1 MNLSGTYQT
10 ISGYKNLYV
19 NNNSRIEYN
28 DGEIESYILDC
39 VSKYNSTEPYSDW
52 EKMIKDWPSEYHL
65 SWVRTN
71 ILAPLDL
78 KPTDRVLELGGGT
91 GMLTHYLASRVK
103 EVISYE
109 GTLLRGQCIAA
120 RCAAFDNVTTVVSEF
135 SKANFIQKYGEASF
149 DVITLIGVLE
159 YTNKYYATDDPVKDL
174 LDICH
179 ALLKPDGL
187 LIIAIE
193 NRLGLKYLLGWEED
207 HIGKAYYGIEDL
219 YKQGDAIT
227 YAHDE
232 LANILEQSSFTHHKF
247 LYPFPD
253 YKLPGIILNPLNRS
267 LPARQKELFCNL
279 LYQIDFRN
287 YSGKNSPSV
296 NAGQAIQSIIENN
309 LLSDLSNS
317 FLVIASKK
325 EIIAEND
332 TKNRQPVALYFSS
345 ERRYDYANTI
355 RFFDNGKNIEL
366 KKSSLIN
373 KNKMPPADAVIT
385 QTLFQDN
392 LQDITEGIS
401 LGRAMETAYLKKDQ
415 VVFEKYLLQW
425 IDFLKQ
431 NIAKHRRSEFD
442 LMPFNVV
449 ITQNGILKAIDVKEW
464 ICIYTFNLEAVV
476 ARLFMLNTS
485 YAAFI
490 LEKHVKI
497 SYDVLN
503 AILAKCR
510 LGLLNKED
518 YDHLNRLH
526 EFSSHN
532 VMSKKYPDKTEP
544 SLINT
549 TSKHTLKKL
558 SNKLIAR
565 SKKVLTKR

>member
-1 MNLSGTYQT
+1 MNLSGTYQW
-10 ISGYKNLYV
+10 INGYKNLYV
-19 NNNSRIEYN
+19 NNNSGIEYS
-28 DGEIESYILDC
+28 DGEVESYILDC
-39 VSKYNSTEPYSDW
+39 VSKYNSREPYSDW

-91 GMLTHYLASRVK
+91 GILTHYLASRVK

-135 SKANFIQKYGEASF
+135 SEANFIQQYSEASF

-159 YTNKYYATDDPVKDL
+159 YTNKYYGTDNPVKDL

-179 ALLKPDGL
+179 ALLKPNGL

-219 YKQGDAIT
+219 YKPGDAIT
-227 YAHDE
+227 YTNQE
-232 LANILEQSSFTHHKF
+232 LANILEQSSFIHHKF

-253 YKLPGIILNPLNRS
+253 YKLPGVILNPLNRS

-279 LYQIDFRN
+279 LYQSDFKN
-287 YSGKNSPSV
+287 YSGKKSPSV
-296 NAGQAIQSIIENN
+296 NAGQAVQSIIDNN

-317 FLVIASKK
+317 FLVIAFKE
-325 EIIAEND
+325 EIIAKND
-332 TKNRQPVALYFSS
+332 TKVKQPVALYFSAG
-345 ERRYDYANTI
+345 RQYDYANI
-355 RFFDNGKNIEL
+355 IHFYDNGKNIEL
-366 KKSSLIN
+366 KKSGLAK
-373 KNKMPPADAVIT
+373 KNKMPLADAILT
-385 QTLFQDN
+385 QTSYEDN
-392 LQDITEGIS
+392 LQNITEGIS
-401 LGRAMETAYLKKDQ
+401 LGRAMETAYLKKDH

-431 NIAKHRRSEFD
+431 NITQHKQNEFD
-442 LMPFNVV
+442 LMPFNVI
-449 ITQNGILKAIDVKEW
+449 ITQHGILKAIDVKEW
-464 ICIYTFNLEAVV
+464 ACTYTFNLEAVV
-476 ARLFMLNTS
+476 ARLFMLKPF
-485 YAAFI
+485 YAGFI
-490 LEKHVKI
+490 LESDVKI
-497 SYDVLN
+497 SCDVLN
-503 AILAKCR
+503 AVLAKCR
-510 LGLLNKED
+510 LGSLHKED

-526 EFSSHN
+526 DFSSHN
-532 VMSKKYPDKTEP
+532 IMSKKYPDNREQ
-544 SLINT
+544 SLVDVN
-549 TSKHTLKKL
+549 SKHTLKKL
-558 SNKLIAR
+558 SNKLMER